1 VQQVITRF
9 QVGTARACRL
19 MSLQRSVYY
28 YHEETSTDNILR
40 CRIIELAQE
49 RKRFGYRRIHLMLLR
64 GGWKV
69 NHKRVYRIYQE
80 EKLSVRKRKRKKGTG
95 YRGEV
100 PVRPNG
106 PGQRWSMD
114 FVHDSLAN
122 GLRIRTLNIVDDFTR
137 ECVAIEVDT
146 SINGKK
152 VAKVLERLRSERG
165 LPNVLLSDNGPE
177 FTGKD
182 MSNWAYARNQKH
194 QFIQPGKPVQN
205 CFVESFNGKFR
216 DECLNEHWFQ
226 NVEYAR
232 EIIADWKIDYNH
244 NRPHSSLGGKTPE
257 EFARNLIFPPPPEEG
272 ERDCF
277 GDLTEG
283 IIHKNQS

>member
-1 VQQVITRF
+1 MQHVISRF
-9 QVGTARACRL
+9 EICTARACRL
-19 MSLQRSVYY
+19 MSLHRSVFYY
-28 YHEETSTDNILR
+28 REETDMDIDLR
-40 CRIIELAQE
+40 RRMIELAQE
-49 RKRFGYRRIHLMLLR
+49 RKRFGYRRVHLMLLR
-64 GGWKV
+64 EGWNV

-80 EKLSVRKRKRKKGTG
+80 EKLSVRKRKRKKGSG
-95 YRGEV
+95 YRGEA

-106 PGQRWSMD
+106 PGKRWSMD

-152 VAKVLERLRSERG
+152 VARVLERLRSERG
-165 LPNVLLSDNGPE
+165 LPDVLLSDNGPE

-194 QFIQPGKPVQN
+194 QYIQPGKPVQN

-226 NVEYAR
+226 NIEYAR
-232 EIIADWKIDYNH
+232 SIIYDWKIDYNQ

-257 EFARNLIFPPPPEEG
+257 EFARDWIFPPPPEEG
-272 ERDCF
+272 EKNCS

-283 IIHKNQS
+283 IIQKN